1 MKLRS
6 LTNCIVVALAAC
18 VALAAAPAGTRVEGN
33 HVRIVAPAG
42 WKPVPAVADSMKKSL
57 SGRPGISGDAVAWG
71 NTRAGVTGMLLWIDV
86 ADPMDGRVRDLEAAF
101 LGGMLKSMPRA
112 GENERREET
121 ATHIILRGSSKND
134 ESDLGTLATA
144 VIDKD
149 GRMHGY
155 MMTCVRTGDAAA
167 RAKTAAA
174 CDALLASFEL
184 TWKDAELKPLEKK

>member
-1 MKLRS
+1 MKLSTMKNR
-6 LTNCIVVALAAC
+6 LVVVLAAC

-42 WKPVPAVADSMKKSL
+42 WKPMAAIADTMRKSL
-57 SGRPGISGDAVAWG
+57 AGKPGVAGDAVAWG
-71 NTRAGVTGMLLWIDV
+71 DAQAGVTGMLLWIDV
-86 ADPMDGRVRDLEAAF
+86 TEPMDGRVRDLQTSF

-112 GENERREET
+112 GENSRREET

-144 VIDKD
+144 VIDKK
-149 GRMHGY
+149 GLMHGY

-167 RAKTAAA
+167 RARTAAA
-174 CDALLASFEL
+174 CDALMASFEL